1 MKTSRFRRLTLFLV
15 WISILLG
22 TVACED
28 RGVLIELAGLFLPEV
43 LAYKFTGSNGDA
55 MVDAV
60 LGAKAQLDRI
70 GEADALME
78 QGRHARDPER
88 MEKAIA
94 LRPRDWRYRVEA
106 ATFNLEQNDLQA
118 AERHLTAAENNVPDN
133 PQAQTE
139 HALQTI
145 DQLEALKARLDA
157 YGYQSVEQCNMV
169 HDQLVRN
176 YNRHWSLTGN
186 AGLSP
191 GGQQI
196 ADDQAW
202 CVARVNQ

>member
-15 WISILLG
+15 WISVLLG

-28 RGVLIELAGLFLPEV
+28 RAALMEIAGMFLPEV
-43 LAYKFTGSNGDA
+43 LAHKFTGTSGDA
-55 MVDAV
+55 MIDAV

-78 QGRHARDPER
+78 QGRHSGDPEK
-88 MEKAIA
+88 MEEAIA
-94 LRPRDWRYRVEA
+94 LRPHDWRYRVEA
-106 ATFNLEQNDLQA
+106 ATLNLAQNDLKA
-118 AERHLTAAENNVPDN
+118 AERHITEAENNVPDN
-133 PQAQTE
+133 PQAQTD

-145 DQLEALKARLDA
+145 EQLEELKVRLDA
-157 YGYQSVEQCNMV
+157 QGYQSVEQCNMV

-196 ADDQAW
+196 AEDQAW
-202 CVARVNQ
+202 CVGRVIQ